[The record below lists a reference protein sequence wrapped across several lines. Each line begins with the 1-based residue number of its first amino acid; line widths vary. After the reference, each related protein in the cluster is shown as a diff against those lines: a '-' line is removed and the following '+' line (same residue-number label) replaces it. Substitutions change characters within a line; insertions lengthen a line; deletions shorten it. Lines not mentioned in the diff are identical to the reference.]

1 MKELSYHLDDGYLI
15 PDLKVPEV
23 PIIGKYGRMRHRY
36 LREYHRGI
44 FDGMLLN
51 GTLNDH
57 LEEIEQQANDMME
70 RLIAQMSK
78 TDGVTEQLKAQD
90 QMEWIRR
97 MNSVRNHAEE
107 IVIHDLIYT

>member
-1 MKELSYHLDDGYLI
+1 
-15 PDLKVPEV
+15 
-23 PIIGKYGRMRHRY
+23 
-36 LREYHRGI
+36 
-44 FDGMLLN
+44 
-51 GTLNDH
+51 
-57 LEEIEQQANDMME
+57 MME